1 MKITEFKT
9 QYPDLSPYFGLR
21 KGKLY
26 SGNVAIDGTPV
37 DHYGPT
43 YKGVGAPI
51 NGIGISSLFDAAFSV
66 LGRRVFV
73 EGPVQQRN
81 PRSTAAALRWSF
93 SAARGINDVV
103 ETRSRSSNMPVTEDA
118 VCKYAPK
125 GDASAS
131 DLNLNAL
138 AIAQIRYDD
147 NLIIQHLE
155 SNSGNATFGSAG
167 ISLQYTPSN
176 KYSTLIMDVLPIEG
190 NTRFASLAYCV
201 DTAPGTLGSVN
212 NFRVFDKNGST
223 YNVVGDVPINCTGNS
238 NTAVVGYAIPL
249 DESLI
254 ERNEQ
259 GQAVAYHLVYN
270 EQVAGTPTVP
280 GKLLYK
286 RIGLR
291 PTFTIPSES
300 VTLEDITVG
309 TWPSRSSTQGGDIC
323 LRVEGRAFIY
333 EHEGV
338 RYLTVMYKMG
348 RQAAT
353 AGYTLPYT
361 VKRAVLTNGVAG
373 PFETFTF
380 TPPFSTWGPCLLLSP
395 NKKTLW
401 HYPYEGCSLVALRF
415 TDTVT
420 MDTSLVFAADPYINA
435 VAADD
440 DKLLL
445 STSNFRKYIA
455 RTGVVAPDVSMAFDK
470 TSYSIGETAQLTVST
485 TSTTSIPLVVDVLG
499 ASVREHVVEVS
510 SSTPATIQLTVT
522 GQLQAALVDW

>member
-26 SGNVAIDGTPV
+26 SGNVAIDGTPI
-37 DHYGPT
+37 DHYGPV
-43 YKGVGAPI
+43 YRGVGLPN
-51 NGIGISSLFDAAFSV
+51 NGVGISSLFDTPFSI
-66 LGRRVFV
+66 LARRIFV

-81 PRSTAAALRWSF
+81 PRTAGTVLRWSF
-93 SAARGINDVV
+93 SAARGIGDVT
-103 ETRSRSSNMPVTEDA
+103 ETRSRSSTMPVTEDA
-118 VCKYAPK
+118 LCKYTPRA
-125 GDASAS
+125 DAAVS
-131 DLNLNAL
+131 DLNLNQL
-138 AIAQIRYDD
+138 AITQIRYDD

-155 SNSGNATFGSAG
+155 SNSGNTTFGSAG
-167 ISLQYTPSN
+167 ISLQYTPTN

-190 NTRFASLAYCV
+190 NTRFASLSYCV

-223 YNVVGDVPINCTGNS
+223 YNIVGDVPINCTGNN

-249 DESLI
+249 DESLV

-259 GQAVAYHLVYN
+259 GQAVAFHLVYN
-270 EQVAGTPTVP
+270 EQVSGTPNFP
-280 GKLLYK
+280 GRLLYK
-286 RIGLR
+286 RIELR
-291 PTFTIPSES
+291 PTFVVPATP
-300 VTLEDITVG
+300 VVLEDINTG
-309 TWPSRSSTQGGDIC
+309 TWPGRSSTQGGDIC
-323 LRVEGRAFIY
+323 VRIEGRSFVY

-361 VKRAVLTNGVAG
+361 VKRAVLTDGVAG

-380 TPPFSTWGPCLLLSP
+380 TPPFSAWGPCLLLSP

-401 HYPYEGCSLVALRF
+401 HYPYDGCSIAALRF
-415 TDTVT
+415 ADTVT
-420 MDTSLVFAADPYINA
+420 MDTSLGFAADPYIHA

-440 DKLLL
+440 EKLLV

-455 RTGVVAPDVSMAFDK
+455 RVGEVIPEVTMSFDK
-470 TSYSIGETAQLTVST
+470 TSYALGETAQLTVST
-485 TSTTSIPLVVDVLG
+485 PSAAPITVTVDVLG
-499 ASVREHVVEVS
+499 ASVREHIIEVS
-510 SSTPATIQLTVT
+510 ASAPATIELTVT

>member
-37 DHYGPT
+37 NHYGPT
-43 YKGVGAPI
+43 YKGDGAPI
-51 NGIGISSLFDAAFSV
+51 NGIGISSLFDTAFNV
-66 LGRRVFV
+66 MARYIFV

-81 PRSTAAALRWSF
+81 PRTISTALRWSF
-93 SAARGINDVV
+93 SAARGINDAV
-103 ETRSRSSNMPVTEDA
+103 ETKCRSSNMPVTEDA
-118 VCKYAPK
+118 LCKYTPK
-125 GDASAS
+125 SNATTS
-131 DLNLNAL
+131 DIGLNTVA
-138 AIAQIRYDD
+138 AAQVRYDD

-167 ISLQYTPSN
+167 ISLQYTPTN

-212 NFRVFDKNGST
+212 SFRVFDKNGGT
-223 YNVVGDVPINCTGNS
+223 YNAVGDVPINCTGNN

-270 EQVAGTPTVP
+270 EQVAGTPSFP

-286 RIGLR
+286 RIELR
-291 PTFTIPSES
+291 PTFTVPATG

-309 TWPSRSSTQGGDIC
+309 TWPGRSSSQGGDIC
-323 LRVEGRAFIY
+323 LRVEGRAFVY

-353 AGYTLPYT
+353 AGYTLSYT
-361 VKRAVLTNGVAG
+361 VKRAVLTDGVAG

-380 TPPFSTWGPCLLLSP
+380 TPPFSTWGPCLLLST

-415 TDTVT
+415 ADTVT
-420 MDTSLVFAADPYINA
+420 MDTSLAFATDPYINA

-440 DKLLL
+440 DKLLI

-455 RTGVVAPDVSMAFDK
+455 RTGAVAPDVSMAFDK
-470 TSYSIGETAQLTVST
+470 TSYSVGETAQLTVST
-485 TSTTSIPLVVDVLG
+485 TSATNVTLVVDVLG
-499 ASVREHVVEVS
+499 ASVREHIVEVS